1 MKQKRKTNYIKIFF
15 QNFSQAKKK
24 KNEKETTTTQAIQ
37 IATQRILKE
46 NNKTIIVRILH

>member
-15 QNFSQAKKK
+15 QNFSQAKKN
-24 KNEKETTTTQAIQ
+24 NEKETTTQAIQ

>member
-15 QNFSQAKKK
+15 QNFSQAKKN
-24 KNEKETTTTQAIQ
+24 NEKETTTTQAIQ